1 MLEKIRIIG
10 RTNHTKANGSLELN
24 LMKRKTGII
33 TMFND
38 AKGVGFI
45 QMDEVEKEVIF
56 YIAGLKED
64 VREKDRVIFDLTNS
78 SRGLT
83 AVNVT
88 KSGKKKTV

>member
-1 MLEKIRIIG
+1 
-10 RTNHTKANGSLELN
+10 
-24 LMKRKTGII
+24 MKRKTGSIS
-33 TMFND
+33 MFNE

-64 VREKDRVIFDLTNS
+64 VKENDKVIFDLTNS

-83 AVNVT
+83 AVNVMKT
-88 KSGKKKTV
+88 KKKV

>member
-1 MLEKIRIIG
+1 
-10 RTNHTKANGSLELN
+10 
-24 LMKRKTGII
+24 MKRKTGTV

-56 YIAGLKED
+56 YIASLKED
-64 VREKDRVIFDLTNS
+64 VKEKDKVIFDLTNS

-83 AVNVT
+83 AVNV
-88 KSGKKKTV
+88 SRIKKTA

>member
-1 MLEKIRIIG
+1 
-10 RTNHTKANGSLELN
+10 
-24 LMKRKTGII
+24 
-33 TMFND
+33 MFND

-56 YIAGLKED
+56 YLASLKED
-64 VREKDRVIFDLTNS
+64 VKENDRVIFDLTNS

-88 KSGKKKTV
+88 RTKKKA